1 MIKKLV
7 FLALFAGLVFL
18 LISIFSGGEKSV
30 ETGSGYQRQSNNIGQ
45 QAVGIE
51 NSAQKAASEAN
62 KSISEFQ
69 NAANGVSQEGE
80 SKQ

>member
-1 MIKKLV
+1 M
-7 FLALFAGLVFL
+7 
-18 LISIFSGGEKSV
+18 